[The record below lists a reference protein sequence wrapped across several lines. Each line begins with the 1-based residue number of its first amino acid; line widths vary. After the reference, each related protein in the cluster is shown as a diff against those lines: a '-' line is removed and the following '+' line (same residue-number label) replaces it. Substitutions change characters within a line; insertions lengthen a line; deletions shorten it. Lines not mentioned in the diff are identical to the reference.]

1 MPPKRNLV
9 TADSWWIAAR
19 GTFKELISYYLE
31 RAEVVSNLE
40 KGHACGHEFE
50 ISVRSK
56 SHVHLFGSEE
66 FIDDE
71 EFNAPP
77 RVITVRAQDLL
88 MALLLAATR
97 PLKSWAQEEEGES
110 DV

>member
-9 TADSWWIAAR
+9 TADSGSLAAR
-19 GTFKELISYYLE
+19 VSLQELISYYLE

-66 FIDDE
+66 FIDE
-71 EFNAPP
+71 EAFSAPP

-97 PLKSWAQEEEGES
+97 PLKSWAQEEDES